1 MHPYVLLPLAALV
14 AAGVLASAF
23 AAREPDQRANRLASL
38 ILVCAAF
45 WSFCELMATIAPDA
59 ETALTW
65 LRWTALGSI
74 PTGPVLLHIAMVAA
88 DARRRDQRGILVF
101 TYTAAIGAALISV
114 STDLVWTA
122 AVKTDWGWGGVPGP
136 VLGGSFAITA
146 SVPAIAITGTLLRPA
161 RPLPLTRGQ
170 FALVLLLGSVG
181 LGVGGYTDG
190 LRPLLG
196 TPVPRLGHVGVVL
209 LGVILW
215 PLVFRMREP
224 RLTPQ
229 QFAREILD
237 TLTDGVALLRLDGR
251 IRTTNPALA
260 ALTGRPVQELVG
272 MPLAELLVDGGS
284 DADPDAERECQ
295 LRHASG
301 ALIPVA
307 VSRVQ
312 VQEPRGQPLG
322 QVVALRDLRELIAL
336 RNRLVSSGRLAAM
349 GQLAG
354 GIAHEINNP
363 ISYVRSNLGLLRQHW
378 VRLVEILAK
387 GPDPVREALDR
398 GPLLLAAAGQGVDR
412 VASIVRDVRGFSA
425 VGSGEPEAADLH
437 ELMDRAIRVAAPRL
451 SGARLE
457 RDDAP
462 LPLVPCVPHEVMQVF
477 LDLVLTAARG
487 LGGSGTIRVST
498 RRENGAA
505 VVTVAD
511 DGPGLDAAAR
521 QRIFEPFA
529 SAAAVEEGAG
539 LGLAISQHIVTR
551 HGGELWVDSEPGQGT
566 RFRVSLP
573 LAAQPVEAA

>member
-1 MHPYVLLPLAALV
+1 MHPYALLPLAALV

-45 WSFCELMATIAPDA
+45 WSFCELMVATAPDP
-59 ETALTW
+59 ETALRW
-65 LRWTALGSI
+65 LRWTTLGSI
-74 PTGPVLLHIAMVAA
+74 PTGPVVLHIAMVAA
-88 DARRRDQRGILVF
+88 DARRPDERALLGI
-101 TYTAAIGAALISV
+101 TYAAAIGAALVAIT
-114 STDLVWTA
+114 TDWIWVG
-122 AVKTDWGWGGVPGP
+122 AVKTDWGWGGRPGP
-136 VLGGSFAITA
+136 ALSASFTLTA
-146 SVPAIAITGTLLRPA
+146 TLPAIAIIGTLLRPA
-161 RPLPLTRGQ
+161 RPLPLTRRQ
-170 FALVLLLGSVG
+170 SALVLLLGSVG

-190 LRPLLG
+190 LRPLQG
-196 TPVPRLGHVGVVL
+196 SPVPRLGHAGVVL

-272 MPLAELLVDGGS
+272 VALEKLLVPGDAGG
-284 DADPDAERECQ
+284 DAEAERERQ
-295 LRHASG
+295 LRHVSG

-307 VSRVQ
+307 VSRVP
-312 VQEPRGQPLG
+312 VHERRGQPLG
-322 QVVALRDLRELIAL
+322 QVVVLRDLRELMAL

-378 VRLVEILAK
+378 ERLGEILAE
-387 GPDPVREALDR
+387 GPEPVRDALDR

-451 SGARLE
+451 NGTRLE
-457 RDDAP
+457 RDDAA
-462 LPLVPCVPHEVMQVF
+462 LPLVPCIPHEVMQVF
-477 LDLVLTAARG
+477 LDLVLTSAQR

-505 VVTVAD
+505 LITVAD
-511 DGPGLDAAAR
+511 DGPALDTAAR

-529 SAAAVEEGAG
+529 SPAGAG

-551 HGGELWVDSEPGQGT
+551 HGGALSVDSEPGRGLK
-566 RFRVSLP
+566 FLVSLP
-573 LAAQPVEAA
+573 LAVQPAEAP

>member
-1 MHPYVLLPLAALV
+1 
-14 AAGVLASAF
+14 
-23 AAREPDQRANRLASL
+23 
-38 ILVCAAF
+38 
-45 WSFCELMATIAPDA
+45 
-59 ETALTW
+59 
-65 LRWTALGSI
+65 
-74 PTGPVLLHIAMVAA
+74 
-88 DARRRDQRGILVF
+88 
-101 TYTAAIGAALISV
+101 
-114 STDLVWTA
+114 
-122 AVKTDWGWGGVPGP
+122 
-136 VLGGSFAITA
+136 
-146 SVPAIAITGTLLRPA
+146 
-161 RPLPLTRGQ
+161 
-170 FALVLLLGSVG
+170 
-181 LGVGGYTDG
+181 
-190 LRPLLG
+190 
-196 TPVPRLGHVGVVL
+196 
-209 LGVILW
+209 
-215 PLVFRMREP
+215 
-224 RLTPQ
+224 
-229 QFAREILD
+229 
-237 TLTDGVALLRLDGR
+237 
-251 IRTTNPALA
+251 
-260 ALTGRPVQELVG
+260 
-272 MPLAELLVDGGS
+272 
-284 DADPDAERECQ
+284 
-295 LRHASG
+295 
-301 ALIPVA
+301 
-307 VSRVQ
+307 
-312 VQEPRGQPLG
+312 
-322 QVVALRDLRELIAL
+322 
-336 RNRLVSSGRLAAM
+336 
-349 GQLAG
+349 
-354 GIAHEINNP
+354 
-363 ISYVRSNLGLLRQHW
+363 